1 MRRSTGVTA
10 ALVFGLVLAG
20 CGAGSETSDDTP
32 ETTDNDA
39 AGETPEESGGSLTI
53 WVDETRSTALASTV
67 EQFEEDTG
75 ATVELVEKNFD
86 DIRPD
91 FLAQAP
97 TGEGPDLTVGAH
109 DWLGELTANGV
120 VEPVE
125 LGDLA
130 DDLTEA
136 AVSAFTYDG
145 QIYGMPYSVENPALI
160 RNDDIVDETPDTWDE
175 LLDQVEGLDVE
186 YPFLI
191 QVDEEGDP
199 YTMYPFQ
206 TTFGAPVFEQ
216 DADGSYT
223 TELALGGDE
232 GLEFANFLR
241 DMGERGIFDTA
252 ITYDVALEAFS
263 NGESPY
269 IVGGPWMIDDFKQ
282 AELEV
287 SIHDIPPAGDQPAR
301 PFAGVQGFY
310 LSSQSEN
317 KLLAMEFMTEYV
329 ASEEAQLAIYEAGN
343 RPPALA
349 TAAEAISSDPIAQ
362 GFAEVGAEAAPMPAI
377 PEMGS
382 VWAFWGVTEA
392 AIISGAQEPEEAW
405 EGMVSNIEDAIAE
418 EE

>member
-1 MRRSTGVTA
+1 MRRSAGIA
-10 ALVFGLVLAG
+10 AVLIFGLALAG
-20 CGAGSETSDDTP
+20 CGGGSESPD
-32 ETTDNDA
+32 
-39 AGETPEESGGSLTI
+39 ETPEAPEEATTDETPEADGGNLTI
-53 WVDETRSTALASTV
+53 WVDETRATALASTV

-75 ATVELVEKNFD
+75 ATVELVDKNFD

-91 FLAQAP
+91 FLAQVP

-120 VEPVE
+120 VEPIE

-130 DDLTEA
+130 SELSEA
-136 AVSAFTYDG
+136 AVAAFTYDG
-145 QIYGMPYSVENPALI
+145 QVYGLPYSVENLALI
-160 RNDDIVDETPDTWDE
+160 RNDDIVDETPDTWDD
-175 LLDQVEGLDVE
+175 LLEQVEDLDTE

-191 QVDEEGDP
+191 QVGEEGDP

-223 TELALGGDE
+223 TELALGGDD
-232 GLEFANFLR
+232 GLEFAEFLR
-241 DMGERGIFDTA
+241 DMGDRGIFDTA
-252 ITYDVALEAFS
+252 ITYDVALDAFS
-263 NGESPY
+263 NSESPY

-282 AELEV
+282 AELNI
-287 SIHDIPPAGDQPAR
+287 SIHEIPPAGDNPAQ

-310 LSSQSEN
+310 LNSKSEN

-329 ASEEAQLAIYEAGN
+329 ASVDAQLAIYEAGN
-343 RPPALA
+343 RPPAL
-349 TAAEAISSDPIAQ
+349 TAAAAQISSDPIVQ
-362 GFAEVGAEAAPMPAI
+362 GFGEVGATAAPMPAI

-392 AIISGAQEPEEAW
+392 AIISGAQEPEAAW
-405 EGMVSNIEDAIAE
+405 QGMVTNIEDAIAGG
-418 EE
+418 

>member
-20 CGAGSETSDDTP
+20 CGGGSETSDDTP
-32 ETTDNDA
+32 ETADNDA
-39 AGETPEESGGSLTI
+39 AEETPEESGGSLTI

-67 EQFEEDTG
+67 EEFEEDTG

-175 LLDQVEGLDVE
+175 LLDQVEALDVE

-191 QVDEEGDP
+191 QVDEEGDRIRCIRSRP
-199 YTMYPFQ
+199 R
-206 TTFGAPVFEQ
+206 
-216 DADGSYT
+216 
-223 TELALGGDE
+223 LA
-232 GLEFANFLR
+232 R
-241 DMGERGIFDTA
+241 
-252 ITYDVALEAFS
+252 
-263 NGESPY
+263 
-269 IVGGPWMIDDFKQ
+269 Q
-282 AELEV
+282 
-287 SIHDIPPAGDQPAR
+287 
-301 PFAGVQGFY
+301 Y
-310 LSSQSEN
+310 LSKTLMVRTPRSSHWAAMRGWN
-317 KLLAMEFMTEYV
+317 SRTSYATWVSAASSIRPLHMTSRSKRFPMGNPPTLLV
-329 ASEEAQLAIYEAGN
+329 APG
-343 RPPALA
+343 
-349 TAAEAISSDPIAQ
+349 
-362 GFAEVGAEAAPMPAI
+362 
-377 PEMGS
+377 
-382 VWAFWGVTEA
+382 
-392 AIISGAQEPEEAW
+392 
-405 EGMVSNIEDAIAE
+405 
-418 EE
+418 

>member
-1 MRRSTGVTA
+1 MRRSAGIA
-10 ALVFGLVLAG
+10 AVLIFGLALAG
-20 CGAGSETSDDTP
+20 CGGGSESPD
-32 ETTDNDA
+32 
-39 AGETPEESGGSLTI
+39 ETPEAPEETTTDETPEADGGNLTI
-53 WVDETRSTALASTV
+53 WVDETRATALASTV

-75 ATVELVEKNFD
+75 ATVELVDKNFD

-91 FLAQAP
+91 FLAQVP

-120 VEPVE
+120 VEPIE

-130 DDLTEA
+130 SELSEA
-136 AVSAFTYDG
+136 AVAAFTYDG
-145 QIYGMPYSVENPALI
+145 QVYGLPYSVENLALI
-160 RNDDIVDETPDTWDE
+160 RNDDIVDETPDTWDD
-175 LLDQVEGLDVE
+175 LLDQVEDLDTE

-191 QVDEEGDP
+191 QVGEEGDP

-232 GLEFANFLR
+232 GLEFAEFLR
-241 DMGERGIFDTA
+241 DMGDRGIFDTA

-282 AELEV
+282 AELSI
-287 SIHDIPPAGDQPAR
+287 SIHEIPPAGDNPAQ

-310 LSSQSEN
+310 LNSKSEN

-329 ASEEAQLAIYEAGN
+329 ASVEAQLAIYEAGN
-343 RPPALA
+343 RPPALVA
-349 TAAEAISSDPIAQ
+349 AAEQISSDPIVQ
-362 GFAEVGAEAAPMPAI
+362 GFGEVGATAAPMPAI

-392 AIISGAQEPEEAW
+392 AIISGAQEPEAAW
-405 EGMVSNIEDAIAE
+405 QGMVTNIEDAIAGG
-418 EE
+418 

>member
-1 MRRSTGVTA
+1 MRRSAGIA
-10 ALVFGLVLAG
+10 AVLIFGLALAG
-20 CGAGSETSDDTP
+20 CGGGSESPD
-32 ETTDNDA
+32 
-39 AGETPEESGGSLTI
+39 ETPEAPEETTTDETPEADGGNLTI
-53 WVDETRSTALASTV
+53 WVDETRATALASTV

-75 ATVELVEKNFD
+75 ATVELVDKNFD

-91 FLAQAP
+91 FLAQVP

-120 VEPVE
+120 VEPIE

-130 DDLTEA
+130 SELSEA
-136 AVSAFTYDG
+136 AVAAFTYDG
-145 QIYGMPYSVENPALI
+145 QVYGLPYSVENLALI
-160 RNDDIVDETPDTWDE
+160 RNDDIVDETPDTWDD
-175 LLDQVEGLDVE
+175 LLDQVEDLDTE

-191 QVDEEGDP
+191 QVGEEGDP

-216 DADGSYT
+216 NADGSYT

-232 GLEFANFLR
+232 GLEFAEFLR
-241 DMGERGIFDTA
+241 DMGDRGIFDTA

-282 AELEV
+282 AELSI
-287 SIHDIPPAGDQPAR
+287 SIHEIPPAGDNPAQ

-310 LSSQSEN
+310 LNSKSEN

-329 ASEEAQLAIYEAGN
+329 ASVEAQLAIYEAGN
-343 RPPALA
+343 RPPALVA
-349 TAAEAISSDPIAQ
+349 AAEQISSDPIVQ
-362 GFAEVGAEAAPMPAI
+362 GFGEVGATAAPMPAI

-392 AIISGAQEPEEAW
+392 AIISGAQQPEAAW
-405 EGMVSNIEDAIAE
+405 QGMVTNIEDAIAGG
-418 EE
+418 